1 MTVTEDLN
9 LKIQYTTVGY
19 KSKG

>member
-1 MTVTEDLN
+1 VAVTEDLN
-9 LKIQYTTVGY
+9 LKIHYATVGY